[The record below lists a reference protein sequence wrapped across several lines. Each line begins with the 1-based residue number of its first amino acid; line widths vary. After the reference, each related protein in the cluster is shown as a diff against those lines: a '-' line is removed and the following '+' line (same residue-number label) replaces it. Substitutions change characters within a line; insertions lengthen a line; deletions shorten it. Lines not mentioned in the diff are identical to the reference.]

1 MCVFACGSVYS
12 VYVNQWEPEVLLAA
26 QSSCPPQ
33 DPVLSYRSAVLNNL
47 NHQTG

>member
-26 QSSCPPQ
+26 QSSCQPQ
-33 DPVLSYRSAVLNNL
+33 DPVLSYRSLAL
-47 NHQTG
+47 NHQTS